1 MPKEMV
7 KGEKHYL
14 NELKEM
20 IQEKPSE
27 PVGKVLA
34 NFCQRHGVSMDQ
46 CKVYYDKLVEK
57 GELKKK

>member
-14 NELKEM
+14 NELREM
-20 IQEKPSE
+20 ILEEPSE

-34 NFCQRHGVSMDQ
+34 NFCQRHGVDMNQ
-46 CKVYYDKLVEK
+46 CKVYYDKLVKK
-57 GELKKK
+57 GEIEKK